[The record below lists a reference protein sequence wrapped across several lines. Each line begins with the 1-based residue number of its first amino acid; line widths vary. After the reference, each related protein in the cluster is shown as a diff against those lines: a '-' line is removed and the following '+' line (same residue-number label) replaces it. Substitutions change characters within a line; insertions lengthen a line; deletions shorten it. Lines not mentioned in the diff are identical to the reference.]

1 MAPTALL
8 SVSNKEGLVP
18 LAQGLLAAGYRLIS
32 SGGTAAAL
40 QAAGLSV
47 TKVAEHTGAP
57 EILGGRVKTLHPRI
71 HGGIL
76 AKRSEPSH
84 QADLAAQGIDAI
96 DVVVVNL
103 YPFQATVANPAVDFE
118 TAIENID
125 IGGPAMVRAA
135 AKNHA
140 DVAVLTSPSQYPAFL
155 EALASAALT
164 RELRQQLALEAFQHT
179 AAYDSAIS
187 GWLADRLAAAV
198 TPVQETGAPLPG
210 PLVLEVPARQSLRY
224 GENPHQPATWH
235 SQPAAG
241 WGAAKQLQGKE
252 LSYNNLIDLE
262 AALATVREF
271 GYGSAAQPAAVVVK
285 HTNPCGVATGSGT
298 ADALQRALDA
308 DRVSAFGGIVALNTA
323 VDQAAAEHLTSLFLE
338 CVVAPGFSA
347 EAKGHLAAKAN
358 LRLLELSP
366 EAIGRAS
373 RQQLRSVLGGV
384 LVQEL
389 DDQAPDESAW
399 QVVSDRQPTAQE
411 MEDLRF
417 AWKLV
422 RHVRSNAI
430 TVAKAGQSLGIGAGQ
445 MNRVGSAKLALEAAG
460 AQAAGAVLASDGF
473 FPFDDTVR
481 LAASHGITAVIQ
493 PGGSVRDGDS
503 IAACNALGLA
513 MVVTG
518 RRHFLH

>member
-8 SVSNKEGLVP
+8 SVSDKEGLVP
-18 LAQGLLAAGYRLIS
+18 LAQGLLDAGYQLIS

-47 TKVAEHTGAP
+47 TKVADHTGAP

-84 QADLAAQGIDAI
+84 QADLAAQQIAPI

-103 YPFQATVANPAVDFE
+103 YPFRQTVADPAVAFD

-140 DVAVLTSPSQYPAFL
+140 DVAVLTSPAQYDRFL
-155 EALASAALT
+155 AAL
-164 RELRQQLALEAFQHT
+164 RGGGVDQALRRQLALEAFEHT
-179 AAYDSAIS
+179 TSYDAAIS
-187 GWLADRLAAAV
+187 SWLAARLQAEGGATAGDAAADRL
-198 TPVQETGAPLPG
+198 QFDL
-210 PLVLEVPARQSLRY
+210 PARQSLRY
-224 GENPHQPATWH
+224 GENPHQPATWF
-235 SQPAAG
+235 SEAGAG
-241 WGAAKQLQGKE
+241 WGGAEQLQGKE
-252 LSYNNLIDLE
+252 LSYNNLIDLD

-271 GYGSAAQPAAVVVK
+271 GYGPAAQPAAVVVK
-285 HTNPCGVATGSGT
+285 HTNPCGVAIGSGC
-298 ADALQRALDA
+298 AHALERALDA
-308 DRVSAFGGIVALNTA
+308 DRVSAFGGIVALNTP
-323 VDQAAAEHLTSLFLE
+323 VDGAAAEQLTSLFLE
-338 CVVAPGFSA
+338 CVVAPGFDA
-347 EAKGHLAAKAN
+347 AARERLGAKAN

-366 EAIGRAS
+366 EAIARAS
-373 RQQLRSVLGGV
+373 RQQLRTVLGGV

-389 DDQAPDESAW
+389 DDQPVEESAW
-399 QVVSDRQPTAQE
+399 QVVSERQPSPE
-411 MEDLRF
+411 ELNDLLF

-430 TVAKAGQSLGIGAGQ
+430 SVARGGQSLGIGAGQ
-445 MNRVGSAKLALEAAG
+445 MNRVGSARLALEAAG
-460 AQAAGAVLASDGF
+460 ERARGAVLASDGF

-481 LAASHGITAVIQ
+481 LAARHGIRAVIQ
-493 PGGSVRDGDS
+493 PGGSVRDADS
-503 IAACNALGLA
+503 IAACNELDLA